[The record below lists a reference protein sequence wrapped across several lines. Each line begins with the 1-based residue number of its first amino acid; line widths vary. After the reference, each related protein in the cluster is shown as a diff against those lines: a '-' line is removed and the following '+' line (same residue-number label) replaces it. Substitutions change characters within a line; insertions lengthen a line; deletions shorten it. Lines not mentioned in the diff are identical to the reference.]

1 MSTRTTSGS
10 SQTPA
15 APQVQRLKANSVGLV
30 GVVFMAVATAAP
42 ITAMTGN
49 LPIAVGFGNG
59 TGAPAGY
66 LFATLVLTV
75 FAVGYVAMAKRITAA
90 GAFYGYISHGLG
102 RIAGMASGML
112 AVLAYIVFEASIVG
126 VFSYFAKT
134 TVHDQL
140 GVDLPWIVYAAA
152 MLAVT
157 AALAHFDINL
167 TAKALGVMLIAEIAV
182 LFAVA
187 TAVLIAGGGPEGI
200 PLEPVNPKNAF
211 TGTSAGLGLFFAF
224 WSWVGFEST
233 AMYGEESR
241 DPKRVIPKATLVS
254 VVGVGLFYIYVSWMT
269 IAGNGLAKSVE
280 LSASASPLDLF
291 FAPTQ
296 TFIGAWAVDAFQ
308 WLLLTGSFACGMA
321 FHQCAARYLYA
332 IGREGFLSP
341 KLGHTHA
348 KHGSPYIAS
357 VVQTAIAT
365 ALVAGFWLTGQD
377 PYLHLYTLLAIL
389 GTMAILIVQ
398 TLCSF
403 AVIGYFRKN
412 HPEDRHWFKTFTAP
426 LLGGIG
432 MTAVVVLL
440 VLNMETAAGTAAG
453 SVFFKL
459 IPWIVGAVFLGGLGL
474 GFWLKAKAPARY
486 EIIGR
491 IVLEDAAERPADAE
505 GQQNL
510 TVLPG
515 QGNPSSTAANL

>member
-1 MSTRTTSGS
+1 MPEHMPEH
-10 SQTPA
+10 TPA
-15 APQVQRLKANSVGLV
+15 QPTTPEVHRLKANSVGVV

-49 LPIAVGFGNG
+49 LPIAVGAGNG

-75 FAVGYVAMAKRITAA
+75 FSVGYVAMAKRITAA

-112 AVLAYIVFEASIVG
+112 AVLAYVVFEASIVG
-126 VFSYFAKT
+126 VFAYFAKT

-140 GVDLPWIVYAAA
+140 GADLPWILYAAA

-157 AALAHFDINL
+157 VVLSYFDINL

-187 TAVLIAGGGPEGI
+187 TAVLIHGGGPDGI
-200 PLEPVNPKNAF
+200 PVEPINPKNAF

-241 DPKRVIPKATLVS
+241 NPKKVIPRATLVS

-269 IAGNGLAKSVE
+269 IAGNGLTGSVKV
-280 LSASASPLDLF
+280 SQSTSPLDLF
-291 FAPTQ
+291 FDPAHA
-296 TFIGAWAVDAFQ
+296 FIGAWAVDTFQ
-308 WLLLTGSFACGMA
+308 WLLITGSFACGMA
-321 FHQCAARYLYA
+321 FHQCASRYLYA
-332 IGREGFLSP
+332 IGREGFLHRG
-341 KLGHTHA
+341 LGRTHPR
-348 KHGSPYIAS
+348 HGSPYIAS
-357 VVQTAIAT
+357 YVQSAIAV
-365 ALVAGFWLTGQD
+365 ALVAAFWLTGQD
-377 PYLHLYTLLAIL
+377 PYIHLYTLLAIL

-412 HPEDRHWFKTFTAP
+412 HPEDRHWFTTLVAP

-432 MTAVVVLL
+432 MIAVVVLL
-440 VLNMETAAGTAAG
+440 VINMDTAAG
-453 SVFFKL
+453 SAADSLFFKA
-459 IPWIVGAVFLGGLGL
+459 IPWIVGLVFFGGLGL
-474 GFWLKAKAPARY
+474 GLYLRAKQPARY

-491 IVLEDAAERPADAE
+491 IVLEDAAERTTDTE
-505 GQQNL
+505 
-510 TVLPG
+510 
-515 QGNPSSTAANL
+515 PSSATV